1 MVIGEVPIEIGL
13 PQLAVVGQPV
23 GALEV
28 TEVAIAVPV
37 VLTLT
42 VSVALGV
49 PAGVTVAGRPA
60 EPTTEMLPVP
70 IRVPYVAV
78 AVYVALLVKVT
89 CTVAVSVKGQP
100 VALVTVKVP
109 SVGVPGAGESCVP
122 VLTVKEFVVPDVR
135 TTPG

>member
-1 MVIGEVPIEIGL
+1 MGMVIGEVPIEIGL

-49 PAGVTVAGRPA
+49 RQASRSRADPLNQPPRCCRCRSGFRTSPWQ
-60 EPTTEMLPVP
+60 
-70 IRVPYVAV
+70 
-78 AVYVALLVKVT
+78 
-89 CTVAVSVKGQP
+89 CT
-100 VALVTVKVP
+100 
-109 SVGVPGAGESCVP
+109 
-122 VLTVKEFVVPDVR
+122 
-135 TTPG
+135 